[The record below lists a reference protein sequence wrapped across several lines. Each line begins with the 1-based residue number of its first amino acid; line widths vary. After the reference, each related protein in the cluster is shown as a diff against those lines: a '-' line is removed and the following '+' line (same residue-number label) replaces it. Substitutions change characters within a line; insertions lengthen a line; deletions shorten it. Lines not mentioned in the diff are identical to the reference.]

1 MAGLSFHLPEEV
13 DQRRADETRVE
24 ARMAKIHAK
33 IAKIKGKKQDGQDGQ
48 EEDEGQRG
56 SEKNECE
63 NEKTDDAEKGDE
75 EKGDEDVIVV
85 SADEV
90 RIEHEAITRRAW
102 CKKGAR
108 TRIRVDRK
116 RQSQS
121 YIGFLH
127 EADGSVDLMRL
138 DWQNTS
144 NIVKALTD
152 LTLKYPDKTIVV
164 VWDNAG
170 WHKSSTLLAQTGEG
184 KPLERVQFINLPPY
198 SPDKNP
204 IEKVWNEG
212 KNSISNRQR
221 AFFEDTC
228 EAFESFVTS
237 KKFKYRLLKS
247 SR

>member
-1 MAGLSFHLPEEV
+1 
-13 DQRRADETRVE
+13 
-24 ARMAKIHAK
+24 
-33 IAKIKGKKQDGQDGQ
+33 
-48 EEDEGQRG
+48 
-56 SEKNECE
+56 
-63 NEKTDDAEKGDE
+63 
-75 EKGDEDVIVV
+75 
-85 SADEV
+85 
-90 RIEHEAITRRAW
+90 
-102 CKKGAR
+102 
-108 TRIRVDRK
+108 
-116 RQSQS
+116 
-121 YIGFLH
+121 
-127 EADGSVDLMRL
+127 MRL
-138 DWQNTS
+138 DRCNTD
-144 NIVKALTD
+144 NVLKALTE

>member
-1 MAGLSFHLPEEV
+1 MVL
-13 DQRRADETRVE
+13 
-24 ARMAKIHAK
+24 
-33 IAKIKGKKQDGQDGQ
+33 
-48 EEDEGQRG
+48 
-56 SEKNECE
+56 
-63 NEKTDDAEKGDE
+63 
-75 EKGDEDVIVV
+75 

-90 RIEHEAITRRAW
+90 GIEHEAIIRRAW
-102 CKKGAR
+102 CKRRVR
-108 TRIRVDRK
+108 TRIRVDRE
-116 RQSQS
+116 RQSQK

-127 EADGSVDLMRL
+127 ESDGRVDLMRL
-138 DWQNTS
+138 DRCNTDS
-144 NIVKALTD
+144 VVKALTE

-170 WHKSSTLLAQTGEG
+170 WHKSSTLLAQTEKG

-221 AFFEDTC
+221 AFFENTC